1 MSLCKVLQFVVVRA
15 KGNERKGFFFFFFQF
30 NRWSVGLAFSGSEVD
45 LVIKVVQFLVD
56 GF

>member
-15 KGNERKGFFFFFFQF
+15 KGNERKWLFFFFQF